1 MAVLSHF
8 LTFFALKYLSE
19 ITDIHSMKSLILIGP
34 LLFITIGCSHFGKE
48 FHHKSLVNSSVMAQS
63 EEGKGGRAPASLS
76 SSEDKVW
83 LKKVGLRFKKNWYAL
98 FKDDGNYF
106 ASKGNNV
113 YLLYDGTVYKKL
125 ESSQITK
132 SAD

>member
-1 MAVLSHF
+1 
-8 LTFFALKYLSE
+8 
-19 ITDIHSMKSLILIGP
+19 MKCLILIGA
-34 LLFITIGCSHFGKE
+34 LLVTTVGCSHFNKE
-48 FHHKSLVNSSVMAQS
+48 FHHPSLVNSSVKAQS
-63 EEGKGGRAPASLS
+63 EDGKGGRAPASLS

-83 LKKVGLRFKKNWYAL
+83 LKKVGLRFKKKGYTL
-98 FKDDGNYF
+98 FKDNGNYF